1 MSAGVSDKPVKQ
13 EKPDCEAIAG
23 DGDADNLLDAILRN
37 ALGTSDDSVKKDG
50 AKSEGTKK
58 EGVKGERVKG
68 EHPIKQEKCLA
79 LKGEAAKGDPAKGEN
94 AKGEKPK
101 GEGAKTEGAK
111 LEGVKRQDVKG
122 EVGIK
127 GEKGIKLEAAAIAP
141 IDKRDKKNKK
151 RSRSGKRKK
160 KRSRSKSRKRRR
172 RSSSSSRSESKSPV
186 AAALEGLPQARVV
199 AVRGH
204 WAQYL
209 SPAGETFYKNVLSGE
224 VQWQKPTNFDCV
236 PSRRAGEMT
245 PGPGEAAC
253 YIFHM
258 PPEWSEADLMQL
270 FSPFGQVTSAHVQ
283 RDANGF
289 SRSCGFVT
297 YATQD
302 GASEACNMMNGFGV
316 DGKFLKVSLTQFSLG
331 AGAPGGP
338 GAAPGPG
345 GLPAPSG
352 VPAPGGPALTNASP
366 MQTGGMNTRLPG
378 L

>member
-1 MSAGVSDKPVKQ
+1 MSKGVSVKQ
-13 EKPDCEAIAG
+13 EKPDTVEDIGG
-23 DGDADNLLDAILRN
+23 DGDADNLLDRILRN
-37 ALGTSDDSVKKDG
+37 ALGTGDDSVKKDG
-50 AKSEGTKK
+50 AKA
-58 EGVKGERVKG
+58 EGVKGEGVKG
-68 EHPIKQEKCLA
+68 EGVKGEKVKGEKSIKSEQLA
-79 LKGEAAKGDPAKGEN
+79 LESCKSDGAKGE
-94 AKGEKPK
+94 GS
-101 GEGAKTEGAK
+101 K
-111 LEGVKRQDVKG
+111 LEGGKRESSKNEIKGETGVKG
-122 EVGIK
+122 EIK
-127 GEKGIKLEAAAIAP
+127 GEHRVKSEAPTLANI
-141 IDKRDKKNKK
+141 DKKNKK
-151 RSRSGKRKK
+151 RSKSRGKKNKK
-160 KRSRSKSRKRRR
+160 KRSRSRKRRR
-172 RSSSSSRSESKSPV
+172 RSSSSKSSSSKSDV
-186 AAALEGLPQARVV
+186 AKAMDNLPQARVV

-297 YATQD
+297 YASQD
-302 GASEACNMMNGFGV
+302 GANQACNMMNGFGV

-331 AGAPGGP
+331 ATGPGGAPGS
-338 GAAPGPG
+338 APGPG

-352 VPAPGGPALTNASP
+352 IPAGGMNINASP
-366 MQTGGMNTRLPG
+366 MQTGGQATRMPG
-378 L
+378 I

>member
-1 MSAGVSDKPVKQ
+1 MAGVSVKK
-13 EKPDCEAIAG
+13 ELPDVQAVPGG
-23 DGDADNLLDAILRN
+23 DGDADLLLDTILRN
-37 ALGTSDDSVKKDG
+37 ALGGPDDGKKGD
-50 AKSEGTKK
+50 AKSESAKK
-58 EGVKGERVKG
+58 EAMKGEGVKGENVKG
-68 EHPIKQEKCLA
+68 EPKVKAEQFPT
-79 LKGEAAKGDPAKGEN
+79 KGEGTKGEN
-94 AKGEKPK
+94 AKGENSKREGTKNEGAKVEAVK
-101 GEGAKTEGAK
+101 GEG
-111 LEGVKRQDVKG
+111 VKG
-122 EVGIK
+122 EGGVK
-127 GEKGIKLEAAAIAP
+127 GEHRVKQETAALAP
-141 IDKRDKKNKK
+141 IDKRDKK
-151 RSRSGKRKK
+151 KK
-160 KRSRSKSRKRRR
+160 KRSRSRKRRSRSRKRRKR
-172 RSSSSSRSESKSPV
+172 SSSSRSSSKSPV

-302 GASEACNMMNGFGV
+302 GASQACDMMNGFGV

-352 VPAPGGPALTNASP
+352 VPAPNQPLGGNG
-366 MQTGGMNTRLPG
+366 MQSGGMQGRLPG

>member
-1 MSAGVSDKPVKQ
+1 MG
-13 EKPDCEAIAG
+13 G
-23 DGDADNLLDAILRN
+23 DIKGE
-37 ALGTSDDSVKKDG
+37 G
-50 AKSEGTKK
+50 AKK
-58 EGVKGERVKG
+58 EGVKGEGVKG
-68 EHPIKQEKCLA
+68 ESVKGEPKIKSEIN
-79 LKGEAAKGDPAKGEN
+79 LKGEGTKGEN
-94 AKGEKPK
+94 AKGENSKREGTK

-111 LEGVKRQDVKG
+111 REGTKGEAVKGEGVKG
-122 EVGIK
+122 EHGIK
-127 GEKGIKLEAAAIAP
+127 GEHHIKQESAALAP
-141 IDKRDKKNKK
+141 IDKRDKK
-151 RSRSGKRKK
+151 KK
-160 KRSRSKSRKRRR
+160 KRSRSKKKRSRSRKRRR
-172 RSSSSSRSESKSPV
+172 RSSSSRSSSRSPV
-186 AAALEGLPQARVV
+186 TAALDGLPQARVV

-302 GASEACNMMNGFGV
+302 GASQACNMMNGFGV

-331 AGAPGGP
+331 AGGPGGT
-338 GAAPGPG
+338 GSAPGPG
-345 GLPAPSG
+345 GMPAPSG
-352 VPAPGGPALTNASP
+352 IPAPNQPIGNVQGGDG
-366 MQTGGMNTRLPG
+366 QTRFPGM
-378 L
+378 